1 MGALRDSSGNFH
13 ILTDITGKED
23 GFGSMDFKVTGTSRG
38 IMAFQLDIKDKV
50 GLPRQVFENALE
62 KARIARL
69 FLLKEMGKTL
79 TEPRKKLSDLAPR
92 VVSFKV
98 PTDKIGAIIGPSG
111 KIIKEIVAK
120 TGTQVD
126 ISDDGIVRIYSKDSA
141 AATHAEGWIKIIAG
155 DIEIGAT
162 FTGIIKRIADFGLF
176 VELVPGKEGLVHV
189 SSIARSKQRDIDRI
203 CKINDTLKVK
213 VTAYDRETDRIRLVA
228 PDLEKDN

>member
-1 MGALRDSSGNFH
+1 
-13 ILTDITGKED
+13 
-23 GFGSMDFKVTGTSRG
+23 
-38 IMAFQLDIKDKV
+38 MA
-50 GLPRQVFENALE
+50 
-62 KARIARL
+62 
-69 FLLKEMGKTL
+69 KTL
-79 TEPRKKLSDLAPR
+79 IEPRKKLSDLAPR

-98 PTDKIGAIIGPSG
+98 PNDKIGAIIGPAG

-126 ISDDGIVRIYSKDSA
+126 ISDEGIVRIYSKDGA
-141 AATHAEGWIKIIAG
+141 AAAHAEGWIKIIAG
-155 DIEIGAT
+155 DIQIGAT

-189 SSIARSKQRDIDRI
+189 SSISRSKQRDIDRI

-228 PDLEKDN
+228 PDLEKDGN